1 MNRKTAI
8 ITGATKGIGKAI
20 AYKLLVEGYDIA
32 ICARTIE
39 DLEQLKKGWEL
50 EFPQQTIIVYAA
62 DFELQNDVQSFAKAA
77 LQQFSKIDVLI
88 NNAGIYLPGTV
99 LSENEGQLRQQFE
112 VNVFAA
118 DTLCKIVAPLMQNQ
132 GCGHIINICSIASL
146 HAYAGGSSYSISK
159 YALLGLSDNYR
170 MALKPFGVK
179 VTAICP
185 GPTMSQSWEGSGVEE
200 SKLIAANSIADAV
213 YCCLQLDINACVDRM
228 VIENNTNF

>member
-1 MNRKTAI
+1 MKRKTAI

-50 EFPQQTIIVYAA
+50 EFPQQIIFVYAA
-62 DFELQNDVQSFAKAA
+62 DFELQNDVQSFAQAT
-77 LQQFSKIDVLI
+77 LQQFPHIDVLV

-99 LSENEGQLRQQFE
+99 LDEREGQLRQQLE
-112 VNVFAA
+112 INVLAA
-118 DTLCKIVAPLMQNQ
+118 DTMCKIVAPVMQHNS
-132 GCGHIINICSIASL
+132 CGHIINICSIASL
-146 HAYAGGSSYSISK
+146 QAYGGGSSYSISK

-179 VTAICP
+179 VSAICP
-185 GPTMSQSWEGSGVEE
+185 GPTMSYSWEGSGVDE
-200 SKLIAANSIADAV
+200 SKLIASLSIADAV
-213 YCCLQLDINACVDRM
+213 YNCLQLDANACVERM
-228 VIENNTNF
+228 IIDNNASL